1 MLTPIQ
7 YGFVAISAVAA
18 GLINAL
24 AGGGSLI
31 TFPTLMAVGIPPVMA
46 NVTNTVAL
54 CPGYLG
60 ATLAQK
66 QDLQGQQKRIKLL
79 LPSAIIGGIIG
90 GILLLNSSEQVF
102 ERLIPFLI
110 LLAAGLLAFQDTLRS
125 WLQRR
130 QADKKGNIPESWAVL
145 PIALASIYG
154 GYFGAGLSVIEL
166 AILGLFIKD
175 NLTRLNALKQLLS
188 LVVNVAAA
196 LFFLFSN
203 QVNWSAAT
211 VVAIGSLT
219 GGLLGGKLARIIS
232 PSYLRWTVVIISI
245 IIAIVYFL
253 LPSNS

>member
-1 MLTPIQ
+1 MLTPIH
-7 YGFVAISAVAA
+7 YGFLAIAAVAA

-66 QDLQGQQKRIKLL
+66 KDLHGQQKRIQLL
-79 LPSAIIGGIIG
+79 LPSAVIGGIIG
-90 GILLLNSSEQVF
+90 GILLLNSSDQVF
-102 ERLIPFLI
+102 DRLIPFLI
-110 LLAAGLLAFQDTLRS
+110 LLAAALLAFQDTLRS

-130 QADKKGNIPESWAVL
+130 QGDKKGNIPEIFAVL

-154 GYFGAGLSVIEL
+154 GYFGAGLGVIEL
-166 AILGLFIKD
+166 AILGLFLKD

-188 LVVNVAAA
+188 LVVNVAASW
-196 LFFLFSN
+196 FFLFSN
-203 QVNWSAAT
+203 QVYWSAAI
-211 VVAIGSLT
+211 VIAIGSLI

-232 PSYLRWTVVIISI
+232 PSYLRWTVVILSI
-245 IIAIVYFL
+245 ITATVYFL
-253 LPSNS
+253 R

>member
-1 MLTPIQ
+1 MLTPIH
-7 YGFVAISAVAA
+7 YGFLAIAAVAA

-66 QDLQGQQKRIKLL
+66 KDLHGQQKRIRLL
-79 LPSAIIGGIIG
+79 LPSAVIGGIIG
-90 GILLLNSSEQVF
+90 GILLLNSSDQVF
-102 ERLIPFLI
+102 DRLIPFLI
-110 LLAAGLLAFQDTLRS
+110 LLAAALLAFQDTLRS

-130 QADKKGNIPESWAVL
+130 QGDKKGNIPEIWAVL

-154 GYFGAGLSVIEL
+154 GYFGAGLGVIEL
-166 AILGLFIKD
+166 AILGLFLKD

-188 LVVNVAAA
+188 LVVNVAASW
-196 LFFLFSN
+196 FFLFSN
-203 QVNWSAAT
+203 QVYWSAAI
-211 VVAIGSLT
+211 VIAIGSLI

-232 PSYLRWTVVIISI
+232 PSYLRWTVVILSI
-245 IIAIVYFL
+245 ITATVYFL
-253 LPSNS
+253 R

>member
-1 MLTPIQ
+1 MLTPIH
-7 YGFVAISAVAA
+7 YGFLAIAAVAA

-66 QDLQGQQKRIKLL
+66 KDLHGQQKRIRLL
-79 LPSAIIGGIIG
+79 LPSAVIGGIIG
-90 GILLLNSSEQVF
+90 GILLLNSSDQVF
-102 ERLIPFLI
+102 DRLIPFLI
-110 LLAAGLLAFQDTLRS
+110 LLAAALLAFQDTLRS

-130 QADKKGNIPESWAVL
+130 QGDKKGNIPEIWAVL

-154 GYFGAGLSVIEL
+154 GYFGAGLGVIEL
-166 AILGLFIKD
+166 AILGLFLKD

-188 LVVNVAAA
+188 LVVNVAASW
-196 LFFLFSN
+196 FFLFSN
-203 QVNWSAAT
+203 QVYWSAAI
-211 VVAIGSLT
+211 VVAIGSLI

-232 PSYLRWTVVIISI
+232 PSYLRQTVVILSI

-253 LPSNS
+253 R

>member
-7 YGFVAISAVAA
+7 YGFLAIAAVAA

-54 CPGYLG
+54 FPGHLG

-66 QDLQGQQKRIKLL
+66 KDLHGQQKRIRLL
-79 LPSAIIGGIIG
+79 LPSAVIGGIIG
-90 GILLLNSSEQVF
+90 GILLLNSSDQVF
-102 ERLIPFLI
+102 DRLIPFLI
-110 LLAAGLLAFQDTLRS
+110 LLAAALLAFQDTLRS

-130 QADKKGNIPESWAVL
+130 QGDKNGNIPEIWAVL
-145 PIALASIYG
+145 PIAIASIYG
-154 GYFGAGLSVIEL
+154 GYFGAGLGVIEL
-166 AILGLFIKD
+166 AILGLFLKD

-196 LFFLFSN
+196 VFFLFSN
-203 QVNWSAAT
+203 HVYWSAAI
-211 VVAIGSLT
+211 VVAIGSLI

-232 PSYLRWTVVIISI
+232 PSYLRKTVVILSI
-245 IIAIVYFL
+245 ITAIVYWL
-253 LPSNS
+253 R

>member
-1 MLTPIQ
+1 MLTPIH
-7 YGFVAISAVAA
+7 YGFLAIAAVAA

-46 NVTNTVAL
+46 NVTNTLAL

-66 QDLQGQQKRIKLL
+66 KDLHGQQKRIQLL
-79 LPSAIIGGIIG
+79 LPSAVIGGIIG
-90 GILLLNSSEQVF
+90 GILLLNSSDQVF
-102 ERLIPFLI
+102 DRLIPFLI
-110 LLAAGLLAFQDTLRS
+110 LLAAALLAFQDTLRS

-130 QADKKGNIPESWAVL
+130 QGDKKGNIPEIWAVL

-154 GYFGAGLSVIEL
+154 GYFGAGLGVIEL
-166 AILGLFIKD
+166 AILGLFLKD

-188 LVVNVAAA
+188 LVVNVAASW
-196 LFFLFSN
+196 FFLFSN
-203 QVNWSAAT
+203 QVYWSAAI
-211 VVAIGSLT
+211 VIAIGSLI

-232 PSYLRWTVVIISI
+232 PSYLRWTVVILSI
-245 IIAIVYFL
+245 ITATVYFL
-253 LPSNS
+253 R

>member
-1 MLTPIQ
+1 MLTPTQ
-7 YGFVAISAVAA
+7 YGFLAIAAVAA

-54 CPGYLG
+54 CPGHLG

-66 QDLQGQQKRIKLL
+66 KDLHGQQKRIRLL
-79 LPSAIIGGIIG
+79 LPSAVIGGIIG
-90 GILLLNSSEQVF
+90 GILLLNSSDKVF

-110 LLAAGLLAFQDTLRS
+110 LLAAALLAFQDTLRS

-130 QADKKGNIPESWAVL
+130 QGDENGHIPEIFAVL

-154 GYFGAGLSVIEL
+154 GYFGAGLGVIEL
-166 AILGLFIKD
+166 AILGLFLKD

-188 LVVNVAAA
+188 LVVNVAASC
-196 LFFLFSN
+196 FFFFSN
-203 QVNWSAAT
+203 QVYWSAAI
-211 VVAIGSLT
+211 VVAIGSLI
-219 GGLLGGKLARIIS
+219 GGLLGGKIARIIS
-232 PSYLRWTVVIISI
+232 PSYLRQTVVILSI
-245 IIAIVYFL
+245 ITAIVYWL
-253 LPSNS
+253 R

>member
-1 MLTPIQ
+1 MLTPIH
-7 YGFVAISAVAA
+7 YGFLAISAVAA

-66 QDLQGQQKRIKLL
+66 KDLHGQQKRIQLL
-79 LPSAIIGGIIG
+79 LPSAVIGGIIG
-90 GILLLNSSEQVF
+90 GILLLNSSDQVF
-102 ERLIPFLI
+102 DRLIPFLI
-110 LLAAGLLAFQDTLRS
+110 LLAAALLAFQDTLRS

-130 QADKKGNIPESWAVL
+130 QGDKKGNIPEIWAVL

-154 GYFGAGLSVIEL
+154 GYFGAGLGVIEL
-166 AILGLFIKD
+166 AILGLFLKD

-188 LVVNVAAA
+188 LVVNVAASW
-196 LFFLFSN
+196 FFLFSN
-203 QVNWSAAT
+203 QVYWSAAI
-211 VVAIGSLT
+211 VIAIGSLI

-232 PSYLRWTVVIISI
+232 PSYLRWTVVILSI
-245 IIAIVYFL
+245 ITATVYFL
-253 LPSNS
+253 R

>member
-1 MLTPIQ
+1 MLTPTQ
-7 YGFVAISAVAA
+7 YGFLAIAAVAA

-66 QDLQGQQKRIKLL
+66 KDLHGQQKRIRLL
-79 LPSAIIGGIIG
+79 LPSAVIGGIIG
-90 GILLLNSSEQVF
+90 GILLLNSSDKVF

-110 LLAAGLLAFQDTLRS
+110 LLAAALLAFQDTLRS

-130 QADKKGNIPESWAVL
+130 QGDENGHIPEIFAVL

-154 GYFGAGLSVIEL
+154 GYFGAGLGVIEL
-166 AILGLFIKD
+166 AILGLFLKD

-188 LVVNVAAA
+188 LVVNVAASW
-196 LFFLFSN
+196 FFLFSN
-203 QVNWSAAT
+203 QVYWSAAI
-211 VVAIGSLT
+211 VVAIGSLI

-232 PSYLRWTVVIISI
+232 PSYLRKTVVILSI
-245 IIAIVYFL
+245 ITAIVYWL
-253 LPSNS
+253 R

>member
-7 YGFVAISAVAA
+7 YGFLAIAAVAA

-66 QDLQGQQKRIKLL
+66 KDLHGQQKRIQLL
-79 LPSAIIGGIIG
+79 LPSAVIGGIIG
-90 GILLLNSSEQVF
+90 GILLLNSSDQVF
-102 ERLIPFLI
+102 DRLIPFLI
-110 LLAAGLLAFQDTLRS
+110 LLAAALLAFQDTLRS

-130 QADKKGNIPESWAVL
+130 QGDKKGNIPEIWAFL
-145 PIALASIYG
+145 PITLASIYG
-154 GYFGAGLSVIEL
+154 GYFGAGLGVIEL
-166 AILGLFIKD
+166 AILGLFLKD

-188 LVVNVAAA
+188 LVVNVAASW
-196 LFFLFSN
+196 FFLFSN
-203 QVNWSAAT
+203 QVYWSAAI
-211 VVAIGSLT
+211 VVAIGSLI

-232 PSYLRWTVVIISI
+232 PSYLRWTVVILSI
-245 IIAIVYFL
+245 ITATVYFL
-253 LPSNS
+253 R

>member
-7 YGFVAISAVAA
+7 YGFLAIAAVAA

-66 QDLQGQQKRIKLL
+66 KDLHGQQKRIQLL
-79 LPSAIIGGIIG
+79 LPSAVIGGIIG
-90 GILLLNSSEQVF
+90 GILLLNSSDQVF
-102 ERLIPFLI
+102 DRLIPFLI
-110 LLAAGLLAFQDTLRS
+110 LLAAALLAFQDTLRS

-130 QADKKGNIPESWAVL
+130 QGDKKGNIPEIWAVL

-154 GYFGAGLSVIEL
+154 GYFGAGLGVIEL
-166 AILGLFIKD
+166 AILGLFLKD

-188 LVVNVAAA
+188 LVVNVAASW
-196 LFFLFSN
+196 FFLFSN
-203 QVNWSAAT
+203 QVYWSAAI
-211 VVAIGSLT
+211 VIAIGSLI

-232 PSYLRWTVVIISI
+232 PSYLRWTVVILSI
-245 IIAIVYFL
+245 ITATVYFL
-253 LPSNS
+253 R

>member
-1 MLTPIQ
+1 MLTPIH
-7 YGFVAISAVAA
+7 YGFLAIAAVAA

-66 QDLQGQQKRIKLL
+66 KDLHGQQKRIQLL
-79 LPSAIIGGIIG
+79 LPSAVIGGIIG
-90 GILLLNSSEQVF
+90 GILLLNSSDQVF
-102 ERLIPFLI
+102 DRLIPFLI
-110 LLAAGLLAFQDTLRS
+110 LLAAALLAFQDTLRS

-130 QADKKGNIPESWAVL
+130 QGDKKGNIPEIWAVL

-154 GYFGAGLSVIEL
+154 GYFGAGLGVIEL
-166 AILGLFIKD
+166 AILGLFLKD

-188 LVVNVAAA
+188 LVVNVAASW
-196 LFFLFSN
+196 FFLFSN
-203 QVNWSAAT
+203 QVYWSAAI
-211 VVAIGSLT
+211 VIAIGSLI
-219 GGLLGGKLARIIS
+219 GGLLGGKLAIIIS
-232 PSYLRWTVVIISI
+232 PSYLRWTVVILSI
-245 IIAIVYFL
+245 ITATVYFL
-253 LPSNS
+253 R

>member
-7 YGFVAISAVAA
+7 YGFLAIAAVAA

-66 QDLQGQQKRIKLL
+66 KDLHGQQKRIRLL
-79 LPSAIIGGIIG
+79 LPSAVIGGIIG
-90 GILLLNSSEQVF
+90 GILLLNSSDKVF

-110 LLAAGLLAFQDTLRS
+110 LLAAALLAFQDTLRS

-130 QADKKGNIPESWAVL
+130 QGDENGHIPEIFAVL

-154 GYFGAGLSVIEL
+154 GYFGAGLGVIEL
-166 AILGLFIKD
+166 AILGLFLKD

-188 LVVNVAAA
+188 LVVNVAASC
-196 LFFLFSN
+196 FFFFSN
-203 QVNWSAAT
+203 QVYWSAAI
-211 VVAIGSLT
+211 VVAIGSLI
-219 GGLLGGKLARIIS
+219 GGLLGGKIARIIS
-232 PSYLRWTVVIISI
+232 PSYLRQTVVILSI
-245 IIAIVYFL
+245 ITAIVYWL
-253 LPSNS
+253 R

>member
-7 YGFVAISAVAA
+7 YGFLAIAAVAA

-31 TFPTLMAVGIPPVMA
+31 TFPTLMSVGIPPVMA

-66 QDLQGQQKRIKLL
+66 KDLHGQQKRIRLL
-79 LPSAIIGGIIG
+79 LPPAVIGGIIG
-90 GILLLNSSEQVF
+90 GILLLNSSDKVF

-110 LLAAGLLAFQDTLRS
+110 LLAAALLAFQDTLRS
-125 WLQRR
+125 WLQR
-130 QADKKGNIPESWAVL
+130 QQGDENGHIPEILAVL

-154 GYFGAGLSVIEL
+154 GYFGAGLGVIEL
-166 AILGLFIKD
+166 AILGLFLKD

-188 LVVNVAAA
+188 LVVNVAASW
-196 LFFLFSN
+196 FFLFSN
-203 QVNWSAAT
+203 QVDWSAAI
-211 VVAIGSLT
+211 VVAIGSLI

-232 PSYLRWTVVIISI
+232 PRYLRWTVVILSI
-245 IIAIVYFL
+245 IIATVYWL
-253 LPSNS
+253 R

>member
-7 YGFVAISAVAA
+7 YGLVTIAAVAA

-31 TFPTLMAVGIPPVMA
+31 TFPTLMAVGMPPVMA

-66 QDLQGQQKRIKLL
+66 KDLQGQQKRIKLL
-79 LPSAIIGGIIG
+79 LPSAVIGGIIG

-125 WLQRR
+125 WLQQR
-130 QADKKGNIPESWAVL
+130 QGNDQGNIPESWAVL
-145 PIALASIYG
+145 PIAFASIYG

-166 AILGLFIKD
+166 AILGLFLKD

-196 LFFLFSN
+196 LFFLFSG
-203 QVNWSAAT
+203 QVNWPTAF
-211 VVAIGSLT
+211 VVAIGSLI

-232 PSYLRWTVVIISI
+232 PTYLRWTVVMISVV
-245 IIAIVYFL
+245 IALVYFIR
-253 LPSNS
+253 

>member
-7 YGFVAISAVAA
+7 YGFLVIAAVAA

-66 QDLQGQQKRIKLL
+66 KDLHGQQKRIRLL
-79 LPSAIIGGIIG
+79 LPSAVIGGIIG
-90 GILLLNSSEQVF
+90 GILLLNSSDKVF

-110 LLAAGLLAFQDTLRS
+110 LLAAALLAFQDTLRS

-130 QADKKGNIPESWAVL
+130 QGDENGHIPEIFAVL

-154 GYFGAGLSVIEL
+154 GYFGAGLGVIKL
-166 AILGLFIKD
+166 AILGLFLKD

-188 LVVNVAAA
+188 LVVNVAASW
-196 LFFLFSN
+196 FFLFSN
-203 QVNWSAAT
+203 QVYWSAAI
-211 VVAIGSLT
+211 VVAIGSLI

-232 PSYLRWTVVIISI
+232 PSYLRWTVVILSI
-245 IIAIVYFL
+245 ITAIVYFL
-253 LPSNS
+253 R

>member
-7 YGFVAISAVAA
+7 YGFLAIAAVAA

-66 QDLQGQQKRIKLL
+66 KDLHGQQKRIRLL
-79 LPSAIIGGIIG
+79 LPSAVIGGIIG
-90 GILLLNSSEQVF
+90 GILLLNSSDKVF

-110 LLAAGLLAFQDTLRS
+110 LLAAALLAFQDTLRS
-125 WLQRR
+125 CLQRR
-130 QADKKGNIPESWAVL
+130 QGDKKGNIPEIWAFL

-154 GYFGAGLSVIEL
+154 GYFGAGLGVIEL
-166 AILGLFIKD
+166 AILGLFLKD

-188 LVVNVAAA
+188 LVVNVAASW
-196 LFFLFSN
+196 FFLFSH
-203 QVNWSAAT
+203 QIYWSAAI
-211 VVAIGSLT
+211 VIAIGSLI

-232 PSYLRWTVVIISI
+232 PSYLRWTVVILSI
-245 IIAIVYFL
+245 ITATVYFL
-253 LPSNS
+253 R

>member
-7 YGFVAISAVAA
+7 YGFLALAAVAA

-66 QDLQGQQKRIKLL
+66 KDLHGQQKRIQLL
-79 LPSAIIGGIIG
+79 LPSAVIGGIIG
-90 GILLLNSSEQVF
+90 GILLLNSSDQVF
-102 ERLIPFLI
+102 DRLIPFLI
-110 LLAAGLLAFQDTLRS
+110 LLAAALLAFQDTLRS

-130 QADKKGNIPESWAVL
+130 QGDKKGNIPEIWAVL

-154 GYFGAGLSVIEL
+154 GYFGAGLGVIEL
-166 AILGLFIKD
+166 AILGLFLKD

-188 LVVNVAAA
+188 LVVNVAASW
-196 LFFLFSN
+196 FFLFSN
-203 QVNWSAAT
+203 QVYWSAAI
-211 VVAIGSLT
+211 VVAIGSLI
-219 GGLLGGKLARIIS
+219 GGLLGGKLAIIIS
-232 PSYLRWTVVIISI
+232 PSYLRSTVVILSI
-245 IIAIVYFL
+245 ITATVYFL
-253 LPSNS
+253 R

>member
-7 YGFVAISAVAA
+7 YGFLALAAVAA

-66 QDLQGQQKRIKLL
+66 KDLHGQQKRIWLL
-79 LPSAIIGGIIG
+79 LPSAVIGGIIG
-90 GILLLNSSEQVF
+90 GILLLNSSDKVF

-110 LLAAGLLAFQDTLRS
+110 LLAAALLAFQDTLRS

-130 QADKKGNIPESWAVL
+130 QGDENGHIPEIFAVL

-154 GYFGAGLSVIEL
+154 GYFGAGLGVIKL
-166 AILGLFIKD
+166 AILGLFLKD

-188 LVVNVAAA
+188 LVVNVAASC
-196 LFFLFSN
+196 FFFFSN
-203 QVNWSAAT
+203 QVYWSAAI
-211 VVAIGSLT
+211 VVAIGSLI

-232 PSYLRWTVVIISI
+232 PSYLRQTVVILSI
-245 IIAIVYFL
+245 IIAIVYWL
-253 LPSNS
+253 R

>member
-1 MLTPIQ
+1 MLTPTQ
-7 YGFVAISAVAA
+7 YGFLAIAAVAA

-66 QDLQGQQKRIKLL
+66 KDLHGQQKRIWLL
-79 LPSAIIGGIIG
+79 LPSAVIGGIIG
-90 GILLLNSSEQVF
+90 GILLLNSSDKVF

-110 LLAAGLLAFQDTLRS
+110 LLAAALLAFQDTLRS

-130 QADKKGNIPESWAVL
+130 QGDKKGNIPEIWAFL

-154 GYFGAGLSVIEL
+154 GYFGAGLGVIEL
-166 AILGLFIKD
+166 AILGLFLKD

-188 LVVNVAAA
+188 LVVNVAASW
-196 LFFLFSN
+196 FFLFSN
-203 QVNWSAAT
+203 QVYWSAAI
-211 VVAIGSLT
+211 VVAIGSLI
-219 GGLLGGKLARIIS
+219 GGLLGGKIARIIS
-232 PSYLRWTVVIISI
+232 PSYLRQTVVILSI

-253 LPSNS
+253 R

>member
-7 YGFVAISAVAA
+7 YGFLAIAAVAA

-66 QDLQGQQKRIKLL
+66 KDLHGQQKRIRLL
-79 LPSAIIGGIIG
+79 LPSAVIGGIIG
-90 GILLLNSSEQVF
+90 GILLLNSSDKVF

-110 LLAAGLLAFQDTLRS
+110 LLAAALLAFQDTLRS

-130 QADKKGNIPESWAVL
+130 QGDENGHIPEIFAVL

-154 GYFGAGLSVIEL
+154 GYFGAGLGVIEL
-166 AILGLFIKD
+166 AILGLFLKD

-188 LVVNVAAA
+188 LVVNVAASW
-196 LFFLFSN
+196 FFLFSN
-203 QVNWSAAT
+203 QVYWSAAI
-211 VVAIGSLT
+211 VVAIGSLI

-232 PSYLRWTVVIISI
+232 PSYLRQTVVILSI
-245 IIAIVYFL
+245 ITAIVYWL
-253 LPSNS
+253 R

>member
-1 MLTPIQ
+1 MLTPTQ
-7 YGFVAISAVAA
+7 YGFLAIAAVAA

-66 QDLQGQQKRIKLL
+66 KDLHGQQKRIRLL
-79 LPSAIIGGIIG
+79 LPSAVIGGIIG
-90 GILLLNSSEQVF
+90 GILLLNSSDKVF

-110 LLAAGLLAFQDTLRS
+110 LLAAALLAFQDTLRS

-130 QADKKGNIPESWAVL
+130 QGDENGHIPEIFAVL

-154 GYFGAGLSVIEL
+154 GYFGAGLGVIEL
-166 AILGLFIKD
+166 AILGLFLKD

-188 LVVNVAAA
+188 LVVNVAASW
-196 LFFLFSN
+196 FFLFSN
-203 QVNWSAAT
+203 QVYWSAAI
-211 VVAIGSLT
+211 VIAIGSLI

-232 PSYLRWTVVIISI
+232 PSYLRQTVVILSI
-245 IIAIVYFL
+245 IIAIVYWL
-253 LPSNS
+253 R

>member
-1 MLTPIQ
+1 MLTPIH
-7 YGFVAISAVAA
+7 YGFLAIAAVAA

-66 QDLQGQQKRIKLL
+66 KDLHGQQKRIQLL
-79 LPSAIIGGIIG
+79 LPSAFIGGIIG
-90 GILLLNSSEQVF
+90 GILLLNSSDQVF
-102 ERLIPFLI
+102 DRLIPFLI
-110 LLAAGLLAFQDTLRS
+110 LLAAALLAFQDTLRS

-130 QADKKGNIPESWAVL
+130 QGDKKGNIPEIWAVL

-154 GYFGAGLSVIEL
+154 GYFGAGLGVIEL
-166 AILGLFIKD
+166 AILGLFLKD

-188 LVVNVAAA
+188 LVVNVAASW
-196 LFFLFSN
+196 FFLFSN
-203 QVNWSAAT
+203 QVYWSAAI
-211 VVAIGSLT
+211 VIAIGSLI

-232 PSYLRWTVVIISI
+232 PSYLRWTVVILSI
-245 IIAIVYFL
+245 ITATVYFL
-253 LPSNS
+253 R

>member
-1 MLTPIQ
+1 MLTPTQ
-7 YGFVAISAVAA
+7 YGFLAIAAVAA

-66 QDLQGQQKRIKLL
+66 KDLHGQQKRIRLL
-79 LPSAIIGGIIG
+79 LPSAVIGGIIG
-90 GILLLNSSEQVF
+90 GILLLNSSDKVF

-110 LLAAGLLAFQDTLRS
+110 LLAAALLAFQDTLRS

-130 QADKKGNIPESWAVL
+130 QGDENGHIPEIFAVL

-154 GYFGAGLSVIEL
+154 GYFGAGLGVIEL
-166 AILGLFIKD
+166 AILGLFLKD

-188 LVVNVAAA
+188 LVVNVAASW
-196 LFFLFSN
+196 FFLFSN
-203 QVNWSAAT
+203 QVYWSAAI
-211 VVAIGSLT
+211 VVAIGSLI
-219 GGLLGGKLARIIS
+219 GGLLGGKIARIIS
-232 PSYLRWTVVIISI
+232 PSYLRQTVVILSI
-245 IIAIVYFL
+245 ITAIVYWL
-253 LPSNS
+253 R

>member
-7 YGFVAISAVAA
+7 YGFLVIAAVAA

-66 QDLQGQQKRIKLL
+66 KDLHGQQKRIQLL
-79 LPSAIIGGIIG
+79 LPSAVIGGIIG
-90 GILLLNSSEQVF
+90 GILLLNSSDQVF
-102 ERLIPFLI
+102 DRLIPFLI
-110 LLAAGLLAFQDTLRS
+110 LLAAALLAFQDTLRS

-130 QADKKGNIPESWAVL
+130 QGDKKGNIPEIWAFL

-154 GYFGAGLSVIEL
+154 GYFGAGLGVIEL
-166 AILGLFIKD
+166 AILGLFLKD

-188 LVVNVAAA
+188 LVVNVAASW
-196 LFFLFSN
+196 FFLFSN
-203 QVNWSAAT
+203 QVYWSAAI
-211 VVAIGSLT
+211 VVAIGSLI

-232 PSYLRWTVVIISI
+232 PSYLRWTVVILSI
-245 IIAIVYFL
+245 ITATVYFL
-253 LPSNS
+253 R

>member
-1 MLTPIQ
+1 MLTPTQ
-7 YGFVAISAVAA
+7 YGFLAIAAVAA

-66 QDLQGQQKRIKLL
+66 KDLHGQQKRIQLL
-79 LPSAIIGGIIG
+79 LPSAVIGGIIG
-90 GILLLNSSEQVF
+90 GILLLNSSDQVF

-110 LLAAGLLAFQDTLRS
+110 LLAAALLAFQDTLRS

-130 QADKKGNIPESWAVL
+130 QGDENGHIPEIFAVL

-154 GYFGAGLSVIEL
+154 GYFGAGLGVIKL
-166 AILGLFIKD
+166 AILGLFLKD

-188 LVVNVAAA
+188 LVVNVAASW
-196 LFFLFSN
+196 FFLFSN
-203 QVNWSAAT
+203 QVYWSAAI
-211 VVAIGSLT
+211 VVAIGSLI

-232 PSYLRWTVVIISI
+232 PSYLRKTVVILSI
-245 IIAIVYFL
+245 ITAIVYWL
-253 LPSNS
+253 R

>member
-7 YGFVAISAVAA
+7 YGFLAIAAVAA

-66 QDLQGQQKRIKLL
+66 KDLHGQQKRIQLL
-79 LPSAIIGGIIG
+79 LPSAVIGGIIG
-90 GILLLNSSEQVF
+90 GILLLNSSDQVF
-102 ERLIPFLI
+102 DRLIPFLI
-110 LLAAGLLAFQDTLRS
+110 LLAAALLAFQDTLRS

-130 QADKKGNIPESWAVL
+130 QGDKKGNIPEIWAVL

-154 GYFGAGLSVIEL
+154 GYFGAGLGVIEL
-166 AILGLFIKD
+166 AILGLFLKD

-188 LVVNVAAA
+188 LVVNVAASW
-196 LFFLFSN
+196 FFLFSN
-203 QVNWSAAT
+203 QVYWSAAI
-211 VVAIGSLT
+211 VIAIGSLI

-232 PSYLRWTVVIISI
+232 PSYLRWTVVILSI
-245 IIAIVYFL
+245 ITATGYFL
-253 LPSNS
+253 R

>member
-7 YGFVAISAVAA
+7 YGFLVIAAVAA

-66 QDLQGQQKRIKLL
+66 KDLHGQQKRIRLL
-79 LPSAIIGGIIG
+79 LPSAVIGGIIG
-90 GILLLNSSEQVF
+90 GILLLNSSDKVF

-110 LLAAGLLAFQDTLRS
+110 LLAAALLAFQDTLRS

-130 QADKKGNIPESWAVL
+130 QGDENGHIPEIFAVL

-154 GYFGAGLSVIEL
+154 GYFGAGLGVIEL
-166 AILGLFIKD
+166 AILGLFLKD

-188 LVVNVAAA
+188 LVVNVAASW
-196 LFFLFSN
+196 FFLFSN
-203 QVNWSAAT
+203 QVYWSAAI
-211 VVAIGSLT
+211 VVAIGSLI

-232 PSYLRWTVVIISI
+232 PSYLRQTVVILSI
-245 IIAIVYFL
+245 ITAIVYFL
-253 LPSNS
+253 R

>member
-7 YGFVAISAVAA
+7 YGFLALAAVAA

-66 QDLQGQQKRIKLL
+66 KDLHGQQKRIQLL
-79 LPSAIIGGIIG
+79 LPSAVIGGIIG
-90 GILLLNSSEQVF
+90 GILLLNSSDQVF
-102 ERLIPFLI
+102 DRLIPFLI
-110 LLAAGLLAFQDTLRS
+110 LLAAALLAFQDTLRS
-125 WLQRR
+125 CLQRR
-130 QADKKGNIPESWAVL
+130 QGDKKGNIPEIWAFL

-154 GYFGAGLSVIEL
+154 GYFGAGLGVIEL
-166 AILGLFIKD
+166 AILGLFLKD

-188 LVVNVAAA
+188 LVVNVAASW
-196 LFFLFSN
+196 FFLFSN
-203 QVNWSAAT
+203 QVYWSAAI
-211 VVAIGSLT
+211 VVAIGSLI

-232 PSYLRWTVVIISI
+232 PSYLRWTVVILSI
-245 IIAIVYFL
+245 ITATVYFL
-253 LPSNS
+253 R

>member
-7 YGFVAISAVAA
+7 YGFLAIAAVAA

-66 QDLQGQQKRIKLL
+66 KDLHGQQKRIQLL
-79 LPSAIIGGIIG
+79 LPSAVIGGIIG
-90 GILLLNSSEQVF
+90 GILLLNSSDQVF
-102 ERLIPFLI
+102 DRLIPFLI
-110 LLAAGLLAFQDTLRS
+110 LLAAALLAFQDTLRS

-130 QADKKGNIPESWAVL
+130 QGDKKGNIPEIWAFL

-154 GYFGAGLSVIEL
+154 GYFGAGLGVIEL
-166 AILGLFIKD
+166 AILGLFLKD

-188 LVVNVAAA
+188 LVVNVAASW
-196 LFFLFSN
+196 FFLFSN
-203 QVNWSAAT
+203 QVYWSAAI
-211 VVAIGSLT
+211 VVAIGSLI

-232 PSYLRWTVVIISI
+232 PSYLRWTVVILSI
-245 IIAIVYFL
+245 ITATVYFL
-253 LPSNS
+253 R

>member
-7 YGFVAISAVAA
+7 YGFLAIAAVAA

-66 QDLQGQQKRIKLL
+66 KDLHGQQKRIQLL
-79 LPSAIIGGIIG
+79 LPSAVIGGIIG
-90 GILLLNSSEQVF
+90 GILLLNSSDQVF
-102 ERLIPFLI
+102 DRLIPFLI
-110 LLAAGLLAFQDTLRS
+110 ILAAALLAFQDTLRS

-130 QADKKGNIPESWAVL
+130 QGDKKGNIPEIWAVL

-154 GYFGAGLSVIEL
+154 GYFGAGLGVIEL
-166 AILGLFIKD
+166 AILGLFLKD

-188 LVVNVAAA
+188 LVVNVAASW
-196 LFFLFSN
+196 FFLFSN
-203 QVNWSAAT
+203 QVYWSAAIM
-211 VVAIGSLT
+211 VAIGSLI

-232 PSYLRWTVVIISI
+232 PSYLRQTVVILSI
-245 IIAIVYFL
+245 ITAIVYWL
-253 LPSNS
+253 R

>member
-1 MLTPIQ
+1 MLTPTQ
-7 YGFVAISAVAA
+7 YGFLAIAAVAA

-66 QDLQGQQKRIKLL
+66 KDLHGQQKRIRLL
-79 LPSAIIGGIIG
+79 LPSAVIGGIIG
-90 GILLLNSSEQVF
+90 GILLLNSSDKVF

-110 LLAAGLLAFQDTLRS
+110 LLAAALLAFQDTLRS

-130 QADKKGNIPESWAVL
+130 QGDKKGNIPEIWAVL

-154 GYFGAGLSVIEL
+154 GYFGAGLGVIEL
-166 AILGLFIKD
+166 AILGLFLKD

-188 LVVNVAAA
+188 LVVNVAASW
-196 LFFLFSN
+196 FFLFSN
-203 QVNWSAAT
+203 QVYWSAAI
-211 VVAIGSLT
+211 VVAIGSLI

-232 PSYLRWTVVIISI
+232 PSYLRQTVVILSI
-245 IIAIVYFL
+245 IIAIVYWL
-253 LPSNS
+253 R